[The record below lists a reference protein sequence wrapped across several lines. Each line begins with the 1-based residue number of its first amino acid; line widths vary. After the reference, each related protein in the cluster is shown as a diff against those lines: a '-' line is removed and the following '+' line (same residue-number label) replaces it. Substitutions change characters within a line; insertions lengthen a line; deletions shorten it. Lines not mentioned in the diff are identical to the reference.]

1 MINLTEDALEF
12 IATHGKSAT
21 LVLTKNASGCCSMNF
36 GPDVR
41 LGKPE
46 PGEENQYHCRQY
58 GDVTLYV
65 PKSLLISRPFDIVA
79 RRFLWHR
86 YMAVEGWKVV

>member
-21 LVLTKNASGCCSMNF
+21 LVLTKQVGGCCGANF

-46 PGEENQYHCRQY
+46 PGEENRHHCQQY
-58 GDVTLYV
+58 GDVSLFV
-65 PKSLLISRPFDIVA
+65 PKGLLIPRPFNIVMS
-79 RRFLWHR
+79 RFLWHR
-86 YMAVEGWKVV
+86 YLAVEGWKVV